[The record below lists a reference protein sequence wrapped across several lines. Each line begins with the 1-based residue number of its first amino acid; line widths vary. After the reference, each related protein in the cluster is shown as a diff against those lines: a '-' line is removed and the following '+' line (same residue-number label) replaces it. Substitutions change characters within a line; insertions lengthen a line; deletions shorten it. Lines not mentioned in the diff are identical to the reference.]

1 MAKPYSEDLRARVVG
16 AGQDGAT
23 IPETAEQLGVSI
35 SSVVRFRRLHRET
48 GSVSPAKFGGYK
60 GYALAAHEDLVR
72 HLVAKQPDITLAEL
86 KALLA
91 KEKVTVGQSSISRF
105 LHHLNLRFKKSL
117 RAAEQDRPDV
127 AAGRKALQ
135 KQQPRLDLKRL
146 VFIDETSVST
156 TITRLYGRAPQGE
169 RLIQKVPHGNWK
181 TITLVAALRH
191 DRVTAPFV
199 LDGPMNGEMFKA
211 YVEQFLAPT
220 LKRDDVVFMDNVSV
234 HKVDGVEEA
243 IEARGAIPFYLP
255 AYSPDLNPIEQLFA
269 KLKALLRKVA
279 AYTMKN
285 AAFTVRSLCKA
296 VASCLDRISRA
307 ECAAYLAN
315 SGYGPLKRKP
325 L

>member
-1 MAKPYSEDLRARVVG
+1 M
-16 AGQDGAT
+16 
-23 IPETAEQLGVSI
+23 
-35 SSVVRFRRLHRET
+35 
-48 GSVSPAKFGGYK
+48 
-60 GYALAAHEDLVR
+60 
-72 HLVAKQPDITLAEL
+72 
-86 KALLA
+86 
-91 KEKVTVGQSSISRF
+91 
-105 LHHLNLRFKKSL
+105 
-117 RAAEQDRPDV
+117 
-127 AAGRKALQ
+127 Q

-181 TITLVAALRH
+181 TITFVAALRH

-199 LDGPMNGEMFKA
+199 LEGPMNGEMFKA

-279 AYTMKN
+279 AYTLTN

-296 VASCLDRISRA
+296 VASCLDQISRA

-315 SGYGPLKRKP
+315 SGYGPLKREP